1 MFDIDRVL
9 QNYNVKVSEICR
21 YEKNDIRLI
30 LRPKQV
36 VNFRI
41 KHIGN
46 IKGSWAR
53 FDIQKLVSIFY
64 ALKGLLVH
72 FK

>member
-9 QNYNVKVSEICR
+9 QDYNVKVSKICR

-53 FDIQKLVSIFY
+53 FDIQKLVSIIY

>member
-1 MFDIDRVL
+1 MLKFLRFADI
-9 QNYNVKVSEICR
+9 K
-21 YEKNDIRLI
+21 KNDIRLI

-53 FDIQKLVSIFY
+53 FDIQKLVSIIY